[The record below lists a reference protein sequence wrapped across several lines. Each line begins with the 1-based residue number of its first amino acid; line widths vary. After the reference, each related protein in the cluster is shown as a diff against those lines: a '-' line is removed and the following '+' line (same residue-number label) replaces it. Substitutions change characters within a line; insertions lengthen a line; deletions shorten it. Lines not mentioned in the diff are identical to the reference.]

1 MSPSIRWLRDAT
13 WIGLYAADAVPSD
26 GPIGLGRT
34 EAMARAD
41 ARASGHSG
49 AGLVPRMLTWETVR
63 VICSKD
69 EV

>member
-13 WIGLYAADAVPSD
+13 WVGLYENGALPSD

-34 EAMARAD
+34 EALARAD
-41 ARASGHSG
+41 ARQGGHSG
-49 AGLVPRMLTWETVR
+49 AGLTPRVLTWEAVR
-63 VICSKD
+63 AICAKD